1 MPLSRSESV
10 LSFSRVAASILANAA
25 SVGANTVS
33 PGLLFRVST
42 RFTFGLSLPDSAEV
56 SVLSIGLLDAATAT
70 GSCAMPATDPGP
82 LGTCSAYA
90 AHPVP
95 TRLAPGLA
103 IGLGATEVVAAIAVV
118 LVVAASGDAGSLEHA
133 AAPKIATAVRAA
145 AAIAF

>member
-1 MPLSRSESV
+1 
-10 LSFSRVAASILANAA
+10 
-25 SVGANTVS
+25 
-33 PGLLFRVST
+33 
-42 RFTFGLSLPDSAEV
+42 
-56 SVLSIGLLDAATAT
+56 
-70 GSCAMPATDPGP
+70 MPATEPGP

-145 AAIAF
+145 AAIAFRCIVFMTGPTPFVTDGLVAVLVF